1 LLVCTSDR
9 YNARMVGTAGKLLRW
24 FKENGRDLPWRHT
37 RDPYL
42 IWVSEIMLQQTRVE
56 TVIPYYERWVDRFP
70 TLSELAKA
78 DLEEVLRLWEGLGYY
93 RRAHNLHRT
102 AKLILQEHG
111 GHFPDQA
118 GELEKLPGLG
128 SYTAAA
134 LAALAFDQA
143 EIALDGNLRR
153 VIARV
158 IDLELDPRSAA
169 GEKRLREW
177 ADKQLP
183 PGQAADFNQALMDLG
198 AAICL
203 PKKPI
208 CTSCPIAAQ
217 CLAYGRGTIGERP
230 AKSPRRPIPS
240 LQAAAGVMQ
249 RGGRVLIGRRP
260 EGKLLGGLWEFPGG
274 KREPNENL
282 RQCLKRELKEEL
294 DVKVRVGAELGAFHH
309 SYSHFHVSVH
319 AFEAEILD
327 GEPQAYDHS
336 ALEWVEIGRLADFPM
351 GKVDRAIAERLAASD
366 YDA

>member
-134 LAALAFDQA
+134 
-143 EIALDGNLRR
+143 
-153 VIARV
+153 
-158 IDLELDPRSAA
+158 PRSPWMAT
-169 GEKRLREW
+169 
-177 ADKQLP
+177 
-183 PGQAADFNQALMDLG
+183 
-198 AAICL
+198 C
-203 PKKPI
+203 
-208 CTSCPIAAQ
+208 
-217 CLAYGRGTIGERP
+217 
-230 AKSPRRPIPS
+230 
-240 LQAAAGVMQ
+240 
-249 RGGRVLIGRRP
+249 GG
-260 EGKLLGGLWEFPGG
+260 
-274 KREPNENL
+274 
-282 RQCLKRELKEEL
+282 
-294 DVKVRVGAELGAFHH
+294 
-309 SYSHFHVSVH
+309 
-319 AFEAEILD
+319 
-327 GEPQAYDHS
+327 
-336 ALEWVEIGRLADFPM
+336 
-351 GKVDRAIAERLAASD
+351 
-366 YDA
+366 

>member
-1 LLVCTSDR
+1 MLGVPAGR
-9 YNARMVGTAGKLLRW
+9 YNPGVADIVERLLRW
-24 FKENGRDLPWRHT
+24 FEENGRDLPWRHT

-56 TVIPYYERWVDRFP
+56 TVIPYYERWVERFP
-70 TLSELAKA
+70 TLSKLANA

-102 AKLILQEHG
+102 AKLVLHEHNG
-111 GHFPDQA
+111 RFPSQA
-118 GELEKLPGLG
+118 IELKKLPGLG

-169 GEKRLREW
+169 GEGQLREW

-183 PGQAADFNQALMDLG
+183 PGRAADFNQALMDLG

-203 PKKPI
+203 PKNPL
-208 CTSCPIAAQ
+208 CESCPIAIH
-217 CLAYGRGTIGERP
+217 CLAYARGTTGERP
-230 AKSPRRPIPS
+230 VRPPRRPVPA
-240 LQAAAGVMQ
+240 LQAAAGVIR
-249 RGGRVLIGRRP
+249 RGGSVLIGRRP

-274 KREPNENL
+274 KREPDENL

-294 DVKVRVGAELGAFHH
+294 DIEVQVGTELGSFDHK
-309 SYSHFHVSVH
+309 YSHFHVSVH
-319 AFEAEILD
+319 AFEAEILE
-327 GEPQAYDHS
+327 GEPQASDHS
-336 ALEWVEIGRLADFPM
+336 ALEWVEIYQLSQFPM
-351 GKVDRAIAERLAASD
+351 GKVDRAIAEQLAASG